1 MRTSLSLPLFVS
13 EVKKLELICIVCHC
27 HAALVGGR
35 GGKVF
40 VAPVVVVVVC
50 DEILTR
56 SEKGGEGGRSIHHNI
71 GGMEGEERWRGG
83 RRDKVAR

>member
-1 MRTSLSLPLFVS
+1 MRTFLSLPLFVS
-13 EVKKLELICIVCHC
+13 EVKKFELVCIVCHC

-40 VAPVVVVVVC
+40 VAPVVVVVC

-56 SEKGGEGGRSIHHNI
+56 SEKRDRAATIHHNI
-71 GGMEGEERWRGG
+71 GGMEGRGRWWGAVSR
-83 RRDKVAR
+83 